1 MKQHKLASGILAAL
15 LLLLAACQA
24 APAATQA
31 PALAEN
37 PTAVVPVETESAV
50 PSAEAVQ
57 PEDVSGWW
65 NDVVFYEIFVRS
77 FKDSNGDGIG
87 DFQGIIQQLDYLND
101 GNPETSTD
109 LGIGALW
116 LMPINPSPSYHGYD
130 VTDYKAV
137 NPDYGTLDDFKQ
149 LLEACHARGIRV
161 IMDFVVNH
169 TSTQHPWFKAAVAG
183 DAKYKDYYVWSD
195 TDPSSLGPWGQR
207 PWYRAA
213 NGKYYYAIFWD
224 QMPDLNYH
232 NPAVTDEIHA
242 ASAFWLELGV
252 DGFRVDAARYLF
264 EEGVALQDTKGTI
277 QWFQD
282 WRGFYKPLNPE
293 AYTVGEVWTD
303 LQITAKYSQ
312 PKGLDSLFMFDLA
325 EDIKGAAYSGDASLA
340 LKSYLDVLE
349 YFPDL
354 QFSSFLA
361 NHDQQRLM
369 SYFGGKESKARVAAF
384 IYLTG
389 PGTPFVY
396 YGEEI
401 GMTGNK
407 PDENLRTPMQWSA
420 NPNAGFTSGMPW
432 EPVNKGWEATNVENQ
447 AASSESLL
455 TWYKGLIQLR
465 NAHPALRGGV
475 YLPFTS
481 SCKRVYA
488 VLRQEGDDILLT
500 LVSTGIPSSENCTI
514 ALESGPLSGTY
525 QAETLWGEALF
536 DEISFGAD
544 GSLKDFFL
552 APVLTGGQTLIVR
565 LSQP

>member
-1 MKQHKLASGILAAL
+1 MNQHKLVSGMTAAL
-15 LLLLAACQA
+15 LLLLAACATAQTPTP
-24 APAATQA
+24 APLGTEMPLATSM
-31 PALAEN
+31 PEPEL
-37 PTAVVPVETESAV
+37 ETPQAV
-50 PSAEAVQ
+50 P
-57 PEDVSGWW
+57 VSGWW

-77 FKDSNGDGIG
+77 FKDSDGDGVG
-87 DFQGIIQQLDYLND
+87 DFQGIIEQLDYLND
-101 GNPETSTD
+101 GDPATTTD
-109 LGIGALW
+109 LGVGALW

-137 NPDYGTLDDFKQ
+137 NPDYGTLEDFRQ

-169 TSTQHPWFKAAVAG
+169 TSTQHPWFKAAAAG
-183 DAKYKDYYVWSD
+183 DPQYKDYYVWSAS
-195 TDPSSLGPWGQR
+195 DPGKLGPWGQR
-207 PWYRAA
+207 SWYRAA
-213 NGKYYYAIFWD
+213 NGEFYYAIFWD

-232 NPAVTDEIHA
+232 NPAVTEAILD
-242 ASAFWLELGV
+242 ASRFWLELGV

-282 WRGFYKPLNPE
+282 WRAFYKALNPQ

-303 LQITAKYSQ
+303 LQITAKYGD

-325 EDIKGAAYSGDASLA
+325 EDIKGAAYSGDASMA
-340 LKSYLDVLE
+340 IKAYLDVLK

-354 QFSSFLA
+354 QFSTFLS
-361 NHDQQRLM
+361 NHDQQRVM
-369 SYFGGKESKARVAAF
+369 SYFGKESKAKVAAF

-401 GMTGNK
+401 GMTGSK

-420 NPNAGFTSGMPW
+420 KPNAGFTSGMPW
-432 EPVNKGWEATNVENQ
+432 EAVNKGWEETNVEILESNP
-447 AASSESLL
+447 ESLL
-455 TWYKGLIQLR
+455 NWYKGLIQLR
-465 NAHPALRGGV
+465 NQHPALRSGS
-475 YLPFTS
+475 YLPLTS
-481 SCKRVYA
+481 NCRRVYA
-488 VLRQEGDDILLT
+488 ILRQEGDDILLT
-500 LVSTGIPSSENCTI
+500 LASTGIPSSENCTI
-514 ALESGPLSGTY
+514 ALEGSPLSGTY
-525 QAETLWGEALF
+525 QVETLWGEPLF

-544 GSLKDFFL
+544 GSLQDFL
-552 APVLTGGQTLIVR
+552 VAPVLNGGQTFIVR

>member
-1 MKQHKLASGILAAL
+1 MKQQKWVCGITAAL
-15 LLLLAACQA
+15 LVLLAACQA
-24 APAATQA
+24 APTA
-31 PALAEN
+31 PPAPVPTEN
-37 PTAVVPVETESAV
+37 PTPAESA
-50 PSAEAVQ
+50 PSPTAQSAQ
-57 PEDVSGWW
+57 AEDVSGWW

-77 FKDSNGDGIG
+77 FKDSDGDGIG

-101 GNPETSTD
+101 GNPETKTD

-169 TSTQHPWFKAAVAG
+169 TSTQHPWFKAAAAG

-195 TDPSSLGPWGQR
+195 KDPGSLGPWGQR

-213 NGKYYYAIFWD
+213 NGKFYYAVFWD

-232 NPAVTDEIHA
+232 NPDVTAEIQD
-242 ASAFWLELGV
+242 ASAFWLGLGV
-252 DGFRVDAARYLF
+252 DGFRVDAARYLY
-264 EEGVALQDTKGTI
+264 EEGAALQDTKGTI

-282 WRGFYKPLNPE
+282 WRAFYKPLNPE

-303 LQITAKYSQ
+303 LQITAKYGD

-340 LKSYLDVLE
+340 LKSYLDVLG
-349 YFPDL
+349 YFPDG
-354 QFSSFLA
+354 QFSTFLS
-361 NHDQQRLM
+361 NHDQQRVM

-401 GMTGNK
+401 GMTGSK
-407 PDENLRTPMQWSA
+407 PDENLRTPMQWSTA
-420 NPNAGFTSGMPW
+420 PNAGFTNGTPW
-432 EPVNKGWEATNVENQ
+432 EAVNQGWEETNAQAEAENPD
-447 AASSESLL
+447 SLL
-455 TWYKGLIQLR
+455 NWYKGLIQLR
-465 NAHPALRGGV
+465 SAHPALRGGV
-475 YLPFTS
+475 YLPLTS

-488 VLRQEGDDILLT
+488 VLRQKDDDILLT
-500 LVSTGIPSSENCTI
+500 LASTGIPSSENCTI
-514 ALESGPLSGTY
+514 ALESSPLSGSY
-525 QAETLWGEALF
+525 QVETLWGEPLF
-536 DEISFGAD
+536 DKISFGPD
-544 GSLKDFFL
+544 GSLKDFL
-552 APVLTGGQTLIVR
+552 VAPVLNGGQTLILR